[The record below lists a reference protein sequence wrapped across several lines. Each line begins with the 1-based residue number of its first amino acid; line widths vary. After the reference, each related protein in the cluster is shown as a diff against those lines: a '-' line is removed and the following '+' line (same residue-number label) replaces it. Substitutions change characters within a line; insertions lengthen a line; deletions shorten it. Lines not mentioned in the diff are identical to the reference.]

1 MKKKGGQNKNMK
13 RNNLSFHALFIVGS
27 ATTLS
32 LLNLLSSNICPVDGF
47 RLNLDL
53 SVQTPVFNKA
63 SRSHDKTKRVTN
75 LQAKQTTMD
84 DTIVINGN
92 QGTLASES
100 LMKSINKTRNDH
112 YDALIT
118 GAGPAGLLTAI
129 MLSER
134 YGPSYKIAICEKRSS
149 IPPKPSDE
157 GVWSDVA
164 RFYLLGIGFRGQNAM
179 KKFGVFDEFEKN
191 SVPVLGRRDWQPG
204 TGNSEGVITPAAK
217 EVTSRIIARDKL
229 VGVFHHYFLDNYA
242 KNNPNVDVLYGHEV
256 QVLSFDEEAKN
267 QNESVAKVQI
277 VQCVEE
283 QDVLNNPNT
292 YVASQEV
299 GDELCD
305 VESARTVTTSMLIG
319 ADGSARTIA
328 NSMEEYDKN
337 KKSSMKNQLRKLFYK
352 PFKVTR
358 YNDDNPR
365 IFKSI
370 PIQLPKDWPQNLNY
384 SARSNGSRMTLE
396 ALPSD
401 NNGNLCAL
409 LLMTPD
415 DPLSQPNT
423 DSKELR
429 TFFNEEFP
437 QFSAL
442 ISDDVMATVAKKS
455 SSPLPAFRYAGP
467 KLHIGDNTMILGDSA
482 HTVKP
487 YYGLGANSAME
498 DVVILSDCLDEAKDN
513 VSKAI
518 SLFSEKR
525 ARDSEALVTISRNMD
540 RPGKLFFINFLIPL
554 ILDGIFFKLA
564 PKVFAPNM
572 FKMFQKRDIGFS
584 QIRNR
589 KRLDRTMQL
598 SIILA
603 TIFGMCKGIV
613 ASIGLVSR
621 FTGKSKGVVTAG
633 MASFA
638 VLAAFVNKILNTKRS
653 EKTAQA

>member
-1 MKKKGGQNKNMK
+1 MK
-13 RNNLSFHALFIVGS
+13 RKNLSLHTQLIVGS
-27 ATTLS
+27 VTTLS
-32 LLNLLSSNICPVDGF
+32 LLNLLGNGISPVHGF
-47 RLNLDL
+47 RLNLNVG
-53 SVQTPVFNKA
+53 VQKPVFSANLQDRHA
-63 SRSHDKTKRVTN
+63 SRNRVTH
-75 LQAKQTTMD
+75 LQAGQTTMD
-84 DTIVINGN
+84 DKIVINGN

-100 LMKSINKTRNDH
+100 LMKSIDKPRNDH

-129 MLSER
+129 MLSKR
-134 YGPSYKIAICEKRSS
+134 YGPNYKIAICEKRSS

-157 GVWSDVA
+157 SVWSDVA
-164 RFYLLGIGFRGQNAM
+164 RFYLLGIGFRGQNALE
-179 KKFGVFDEFEKN
+179 KFCVLEEFEKN
-191 SVPVLGRRDWQPG
+191 SVPILGRRDWQPG
-204 TGNSEGVITPAAK
+204 TGNGEGVITPAK
-217 EVTSRIIARDKL
+217 KDVTSRIIARDRL
-229 VGVFHHYFLDNYA
+229 VGVLHHYFLDNYA
-242 KNNPNVDVLYGHEV
+242 NNNPNIDVLYGHEV

-267 QNESVAKVQI
+267 RKDSVVKVQI

-283 QDVLNNPNT
+283 QDVLNNPKS

-305 VESARTVTTSMLIG
+305 VESARTVTASLLIG

-337 KKSSMKNQLRKLFYK
+337 EKSSMKNPLRKLFYK

-370 PIQLPKDWPQNLNY
+370 PVQLPKDWPQNLNY

-409 LLMTPD
+409 LLLKPD
-415 DPLSQPNT
+415 DPLAQPNT
-423 DSKELR
+423 DGKELR
-429 TFFNEEFP
+429 SFFDEEFP

-442 ISDDVMATVAKKS
+442 ISDDVMETVAKKP

-498 DVVILSDCLDEAKDN
+498 DVVVLSDCLDETKDN

-525 ARDSEALVTISRNMD
+525 ASDSEAMVSISRNMD

-554 ILDGIFFKLA
+554 ILDGIFSKLA
-564 PKVFAPNM
+564 PKIFAPNM
-572 FKMFQKRDIGFS
+572 FQMFQRRDIGFT

-589 KRLDRTMQL
+589 KRLDRVMQ
-598 SIILA
+598 SSVILT
-603 TIFGMCKGIV
+603 TIFGIFKGIV
-613 ASIGLVSR
+613 AGIGLVSR
-621 FTGKSKGVVTAG
+621 YTGKSKSVVAAG

-638 VLAAFVNKILNTKRS
+638 IIAAYANKMMNSKGT
-653 EKTAQA
+653 EKTAKA